1 MIISQAI
8 RKDLVIV
15 SADEA
20 FDAYPVRRMW

>member
-8 RKDLVIV
+8 RNDLVII